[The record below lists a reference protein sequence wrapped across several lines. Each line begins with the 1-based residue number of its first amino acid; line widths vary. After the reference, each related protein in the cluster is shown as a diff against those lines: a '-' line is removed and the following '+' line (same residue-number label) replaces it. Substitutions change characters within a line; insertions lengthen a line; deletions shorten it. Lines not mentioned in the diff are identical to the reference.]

1 MTCRNQTVAVSCSGS
16 GWASCLAEV
25 TSSCPHQ
32 GGAGRGE
39 SGDLGVCGW
48 SLHLQH
54 AHGKGSVSPDVGR
67 DKPGPRHSEFF
78 MIFGNWWLKWAHL
91 KFSEPADPCLQQ
103 QHVPDTRLSYRAQG
117 AWHPEAEALGFLLFP
132 FCTAQGVP
140 RLT

>member
-16 GWASCLAEV
+16 GWGSCLAEV

-48 SLHLQH
+48 SLHLQYTC
-54 AHGKGSVSPDVGR
+54 GKRSVSPNVGK

-78 MIFGNWWLKWAHL
+78 MTFWELVAKVGALK
-91 KFSEPADPCLQQ
+91 
-103 QHVPDTRLSYRAQG
+103 V
-117 AWHPEAEALGFLLFP
+117 
-132 FCTAQGVP
+132 
-140 RLT
+140 